1 MKTTA
6 IVAAGGR
13 SERLPGAVP
22 KQFRPVA
29 GRPVLAHTLR
39 KFDLCPDID
48 EVIVIVEEEYLL
60 YTSDAIVDRF
70 EIEKV
75 KKIVPAKTTRFES
88 IGAALENLPSSCEIV
103 VIHDGVRPF
112 VDPELISTGVSVC
125 RNESAVICALRAT
138 DAVKR
143 AEYGY
148 VLATLDRDRMYLA
161 QTPQF
166 YERALIQKAYRTI
179 AAEGVTFSDDSFV
192 VESAGY
198 KVKIIDGDERNIK
211 ITYPRDLELMRFL
224 LTTEEVVSDA

>member
-6 IVAAGGR
+6 IIAAGGR

-29 GRPVLAHTLR
+29 GRPVLAHTLQ

-48 EVIVIVEEEYLL
+48 DVIVIVEEEHLL

-70 EIEKV
+70 QIEKV
-75 KKIVPAKTTRFES
+75 KKIVPAKSSRFES
-88 IGAALENLPSSCEIV
+88 VAMVLEGLPSSCEIV

-112 VDPELISTGVSVC
+112 VDPKLISGGISVC
-125 RNESAVICALRAT
+125 RDESAVICALRAT

-143 AEYGY
+143 VEYGY
-148 VLATLDRDRMYLA
+148 VLATLDRDRMFLA

-166 YERALIQKAYRTI
+166 YERSLIQEAYRKI
-179 AAEGVTFSDDSFV
+179 GAEGVTFSDDSFV

-198 KVKIIDGDERNIK
+198 KVKIIDGDEKNIK
-211 ITYPRDLELMRFL
+211 ITYPRDLDLMRFL
-224 LTTEEVVSDA
+224 LTNEEAG